1 MSIER
6 TTSAN
11 KMVTCLYSAGDVP
24 AETAAPHSLQ
34 NFALSFNPAPHDPHG
49 RSVAVISCG
58 LTAVDHQD
66 IVSPPAGLV
75 AGINLRAGI
84 IAGVTRDG
92 WTGRLW
98 AEAAGTY
105 AAILKHPFLAG
116 LTDGSLDPDLFI
128 HYVVQDAHYLRDFA
142 RTLTVVGSKAPT
154 HAGVGMFARHA
165 ASTAEVELALHES
178 LLAELGVQNLD
189 AMPVAP
195 TTLAYTSYLLATAYR
210 GTFADGLAAV
220 LPCYWIYA
228 EVGAE
233 LVARGSPDPRYQRWI
248 NTYADDEYRTLVDE
262 VLALT
267 DTVGLTLS
275 DAEEARARTHFA
287 TTARYE
293 WMFWDAAWRDEGWP
307 V

>member
-1 MSIER
+1 MTLPRDKHFRDQVTVHFLRVNDTVMNVQLEQRLGDLAVRRERPIEQWG
-6 TTSAN
+6 
-11 KMVTCLYSAGDVP
+11 YG
-24 AETAAPHSLQ
+24 
-34 NFALSFNPAPHDPHG
+34 
-49 RSVAVISCG
+49 
-58 LTAVDHQD
+58 
-66 IVSPPAGLV
+66 
-75 AGINLRAGI
+75 AGI
-84 IAGVTRDG
+84 IAGVMRDG

-116 LTDGSLDPDLFI
+116 LTDGSLDPELFT

-142 RTLTVVGSKAPT
+142 RTLIVVGSKAPT

-165 ASTAEVELALHES
+165 AGTAEVELALHES
-178 LLAELGVQNLD
+178 LLTELGIQNID

-210 GTFADGLAAV
+210 GTFADGFAAV

-233 LVARGSPDPRYQRWI
+233 LVKRGSPDPRYQRWI
-248 NTYADDEYRTLVDE
+248 DTYADDEYQTIVAE
-262 VLALT
+262 VLALA
-267 DTVGLTLS
+267 DNFGLTLCAA
-275 DAEEARARTHFA
+275 DETRARAHFA
-287 TTARYE
+287 ITARYE
-293 WMFWDAAWRDEGWP
+293 WMFWDAAWRREVWP